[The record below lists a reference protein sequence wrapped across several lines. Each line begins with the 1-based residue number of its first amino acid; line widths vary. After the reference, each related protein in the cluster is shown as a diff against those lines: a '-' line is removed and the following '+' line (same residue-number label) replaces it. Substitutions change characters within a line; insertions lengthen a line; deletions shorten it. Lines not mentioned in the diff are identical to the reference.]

1 MKILL
6 YLLDLIFPVNC
17 LGCKIA
23 GTPLCSSCLGDFRR
37 AERPT
42 EEWIYPIFD
51 YRHPNMKRAIWL
63 MKYAGKRNLA
73 KIFGEIMGSHI
84 ALELS
89 ELGPL
94 ENFRDPIL
102 IPIPLS
108 KKRFRERGYNQAEL
122 LCQAIIKINKNLDY
136 QNKLLKKIK
145 ETEHQARL
153 KDRSVR
159 LKNLLGTFE
168 VTNTELV
175 KGRNIILIDDVTT
188 TGATLTEAKKVLRAS
203 GARKIIG
210 VTIAH

>member
-1 MKILL
+1 MGILL
-6 YLLDLIFPVNC
+6 YLLDIVFPVNC
-17 LGCKIA
+17 LGCKKA
-23 GTPLCSSCLGDFRR
+23 GTPLCPKCLGNFRR

-42 EEWIYPIFD
+42 EEWIYSMFD

-73 KIFGEIMGSHI
+73 GVFGEMLGSHL

-94 ENFRDPIL
+94 ENFHDPIM

-108 KKRFRERGYNQAEL
+108 KKRMRERGYNQTEL
-122 LCQAIIKINKNLDY
+122 LCQSMLKMNKNLEY
-136 QNKLLKKIK
+136 QNKILKKIK

-168 VTNTELV
+168 IRDRDLV
-175 KGRNIILIDDVTT
+175 RGRNIILVDDVTT
-188 TGATLTEAKKVLRAS
+188 TGATLSEAKKVLRAA
-203 GARKIIG
+203 GARKVIA